1 MFAKRRTL
9 YVCSTTILRRYEGRG
24 LGAILKAYVLGA
36 KEGASVALNQRFG
49 CTVPARWG
57 AGRI

>member
-1 MFAKRRTL
+1 
-9 YVCSTTILRRYEGRG
+9 VCSTTILRRYEGRG
-24 LGAILKAYVLGA
+24 LGAILKAYLLGA